1 MIYKHYNLLRYGVDF
16 CYIIYMKTMNKFC
29 KHFYICVIGLS
40 ILFTSSCFG
49 QSSSEARASSF
60 QYMKKLNQVFD
71 FVQQNYVDE
80 LDPKILYEGAIKGM
94 LDSIGDPYTL
104 YLDPDYMRDLN
115 DTTTGNFGGVGLSI
129 SKPTESTPEKPA
141 YVEVSSPI
149 DDTPG
154 ARAGIHAGDYIIA
167 IDGLPTPEMTMNE
180 VLSHLRGEIGTPV
193 TVTILR
199 GTNMRFDVKLVR
211 ALIEVPTAKY
221 GMIEGT
227 KIGYCRLIEFTPET
241 PNRLQDAMDL
251 FQKNGYT
258 SMIIDLRDNPGG
270 LITSVVDVADKFID
284 SGLIVSTKS
293 RLAFENQ
300 EYKASPEKTTV
311 KKNLPIIVL
320 INQGSASASE
330 ILSGAL
336 KDYHMAYLVGQKTY
350 GKGSVQQVI
359 PLSEVDG
366 MKLTMARYYTPTD
379 VNIDKIGIPP
389 DYEIK
394 NIEEMSKEEEEA
406 YTNLIQSN
414 IVTET
419 VEKTPN
425 MKESDIALAA
435 KVIAKTYPIEERL
448 IRRLLRIQVQRT
460 QNSPLYDLDY
470 DLQLAKAIEIIQNNN
485 FNDLMR
491 KTKTLK
497 ELQESA
503 LADETTDSK

>member
-1 MIYKHYNLLRYGVDF
+1 MGFVR
-16 CYIIYMKTMNKFC
+16 YIISMKLTK
-29 KHFYICVIGLS
+29 KHLRRAFYICVTGIA
-40 ILFTSSCFG
+40 LFLTSSCFG
-49 QSSSEARASSF
+49 QSSSNESKATSF

-80 LDPKILYEGAIKGM
+80 LDSKILYEGAIKGM
-94 LDSIGDPYTL
+94 LDAIGDPYTL
-104 YLDPDYMRDLN
+104 YLDSDYMRDLN

-129 SKPTESTPEKPA
+129 SKPVESTPEKPA

-149 DDTPG
+149 EDTPG
-154 ARAGIHAGDYIIA
+154 ARAGIHAGDYIVA
-167 IDGLPTPEMTMNE
+167 IDGLPTPEMSMNE
-180 VLSHLRGEIGTPV
+180 VLSHLRGEVGTPV

-199 GTNMRFDVKLVR
+199 GANMRFDVKLVR

-300 EYKASPEKTTV
+300 EYKASAEKTTLT
-311 KKNLPIIVL
+311 KKLPIIVL

-336 KDYHMAYLVGQKTY
+336 KDYHMAYLVGEKTY

-359 PLSEVDG
+359 PLSDVDG
-366 MKLTMARYYTPTD
+366 MKLTMARYYTPSD

-394 NIEEMSKEEEEA
+394 NIEEMTPEQEEA
-406 YTNLIQSN
+406 YTKLIESN
-414 IVTET
+414 IITET

-425 MKESDIALAA
+425 MKEEDISIAA
-435 KVIAKTYPIEERL
+435 RVIAKTYPIEERL

-460 QNSPLYDLDY
+460 QDTPLYDLDY
-470 DLQLAKAIEIIQNNN
+470 DLQLAKAIEIIQNND
-485 FNDLMR
+485 FNELML

-503 LADETTDSK
+503 LADETADSK

>member
-1 MIYKHYNLLRYGVDF
+1 
-16 CYIIYMKTMNKFC
+16 MKCSKLNFRKI
-29 KHFYICVIGLS
+29 FYIGVTTVALLLS
-40 ILFTSSCFG
+40 SSCFA
-49 QSSSEARASSF
+49 QSSSNETKATSF
-60 QYMKKLNQVFD
+60 QYMKKLNSVFD
-71 FVQQNYVDE
+71 YVQQNYVDE

-94 LDSIGDPYTL
+94 LDAIGDPYTL

-129 SKPTESTPEKPA
+129 SKPTESTATKPA

-149 DDTPG
+149 EGTPG

-167 IDGLPTPEMTMNE
+167 INGLPTPEMTMNE
-180 VLSHLRGEIGTPV
+180 VLSQLRGEIGTSV

-199 GTNMRFDVKLVR
+199 GANMRFDVTLVR

-227 KIGYCRLIEFTPET
+227 KIGYCKLIEFTPET
-241 PNRLQDAMDL
+241 PKRLQDAMDM

-300 EYKASPEKTTV
+300 KYTASPEKTTA
-311 KKNLPIIVL
+311 KKNIPIVVL

-359 PLSEVDG
+359 PLSDIDG
-366 MKLTMARYYTPTD
+366 MKLTMARYYTPSD

-394 NIEEMSKEEEEA
+394 NIEDMTPEEEEA
-406 YTNLIQSN
+406 YTKLVQSN
-414 IVTET
+414 IITET

-425 MKESDIALAA
+425 MSEENIAVAA
-435 KVIAKTYPIEERL
+435 RLINKTYPIDERL

-460 QNSPLYDLDY
+460 QDSPLYDLDY
-470 DLQLAKAIEIIQNNN
+470 DLQLAKAIDIIQNNN
-485 FNDLMR
+485 FTDLMR

-497 ELQESA
+497 ELQDEALLAEES
-503 LADETTDSK
+503 TK

>member
-1 MIYKHYNLLRYGVDF
+1 
-16 CYIIYMKTMNKFC
+16 MKTINKIRR
-29 KHFYICVIGLS
+29 HFYICVICIS
-40 ILFTSSCFG
+40 VLFTSSCFG
-49 QSSSEARASSF
+49 QNSNESKATSF

-94 LDSIGDPYTL
+94 LDAIGDPYTL

-129 SKPTESTPEKPA
+129 SKPTESTAEKPA

-180 VLSHLRGEIGTPV
+180 VLSHLRGEVGTSV

-199 GTNMRFDVKLVR
+199 GANMRFDVKLVR

-227 KIGYCRLIEFTPET
+227 KIGYCKLIEFTPET
-241 PNRLQDAMDL
+241 PKRLQDAMDL

-284 SGLIVSTKS
+284 KGLIVSTKS

-300 EYKASPEKTTV
+300 EYTASADKTTA
-311 KKNLPIIVL
+311 KKNLPIVVL

-359 PLSEVDG
+359 PLSDIDG
-366 MKLTMARYYTPTD
+366 MKLTMARYYTPSD

-394 NIEEMSKEEEEA
+394 NIEDMSKEEEEA
-406 YTNLIQSN
+406 YTNLILSN
-414 IVTET
+414 IINET
-419 VEKTPN
+419 VEKTSN
-425 MKESDIALAA
+425 MTEEDIALAA
-435 KVIAKTYPIEERL
+435 KVIAKTYPIDERL

-460 QNSPLYDLDY
+460 QVSPLYDLDY
-470 DLQLAKAIEIIQNNN
+470 DIQLVKAIEIIQNNN
-485 FNDLMR
+485 FSDLMR

-497 ELQESA
+497 ELQEEA
-503 LADETTDSK
+503 LAQENKEETK

>member
-1 MIYKHYNLLRYGVDF
+1 
-16 CYIIYMKTMNKFC
+16 MKTIKMHFRKI
-29 KHFYICVIGLS
+29 FYISTITVSLLLS
-40 ILFTSSCFG
+40 SSCFA
-49 QSSSEARASSF
+49 QSTSNELKATSF
-60 QYMKKLNQVFD
+60 QYMKKLNSVFD
-71 FVQQNYVDE
+71 YVQQNYVDE

-94 LDSIGDPYTL
+94 LDAIGDPYTL

-129 SKPTESTPEKPA
+129 SKPTESTSEKPA

-180 VLSHLRGEIGTPV
+180 VLTHLRGEIGTSV

-199 GTNMRFDVKLVR
+199 GANMRFDVKLVR

-227 KIGYCRLIEFTPET
+227 KIGYCKLIEFTPET
-241 PNRLQDAMDL
+241 PKRLQDAMDL

-300 EYKASPEKTTV
+300 EYTASAEKTTA
-311 KKNLPIIVL
+311 KKNLPIVVL

-359 PLSEVDG
+359 PLSEIDG
-366 MKLTMARYYTPTD
+366 MKLTMARYYTPSD

-394 NIEEMSKEEEEA
+394 NIEDMTPEEEEA
-406 YTNLIQSN
+406 YTNLVKANVIN
-414 IVTET
+414 ET
-419 VEKTPN
+419 VEKSPN
-425 MKESDIALAA
+425 MSEDEIAKAA
-435 KVIAKTYPIEERL
+435 KTIAKTYPIDERL

-460 QNSPLYDLDY
+460 QVSPLYDLDY
-470 DLQLAKAIEIIQNNN
+470 DLQLAKAIDIIQNNN

-497 ELQESA
+497 ELQDEA
-503 LADETTDSK
+503 LAQQEKEEASK

>member
-1 MIYKHYNLLRYGVDF
+1 
-16 CYIIYMKTMNKFC
+16 MKTINKIRRN
-29 KHFYICVIGLS
+29 FYICVIGIS
-40 ILFTSSCFG
+40 ILCSSSCFA
-49 QSSSEARASSF
+49 QSSKENKATSF

-71 FVQQNYVDE
+71 YVQQNYVDE

-94 LDSIGDPYTL
+94 LDAIGDPYTL

-129 SKPTESTPEKPA
+129 SKPIESTPQKPA

-180 VLSHLRGEIGTPV
+180 VLSHLRGQIGTPV

-199 GTNMRFDVKLVR
+199 GANMRFDVKLVR

-227 KIGYCRLIEFTPET
+227 KIGYCKLIEFTPET
-241 PNRLQDAMDL
+241 PKRLQDAMDL
-251 FQKNGYT
+251 FQKSGYT

-284 SGLIVSTKS
+284 NGLIVSTKS

-300 EYKASPEKTTV
+300 EFTASPDKTTA
-311 KKNLPIIVL
+311 KKNLPIVVL

-359 PLSEVDG
+359 PLSDIDG
-366 MKLTMARYYTPTD
+366 MKLTMARYYTPSD

-394 NIEEMSKEEEEA
+394 NIETMTPEQEEA
-406 YTNLIQSN
+406 YTKLVASN
-414 IVTET
+414 IITET

-425 MKESDIALAA
+425 MSENDIALAA
-435 KVIAKTYPIEERL
+435 NVIAKTYDVDERL
-448 IRRLLRIQVQRT
+448 LRRLIRIQVQRT
-460 QNSPLYDLDY
+460 QVSPLYDLDY
-470 DLQLAKAIEIIQNNN
+470 DLQLAKAIEIIQSDNYS
-485 FNDLMR
+485 DLMR

-497 ELQESA
+497 ELQDEALLAQETAKEESVQ
-503 LADETTDSK
+503 